1 VEAEP
6 RRGGPA
12 PAAASGGRT
21 QAAARLGREGEG
33 AGARWVMEESISRA
47 GKEVEAGARA
57 GVDELLVERRARAR
71 QRHRGRRE
79 QELGRRGK
87 GPRGAG
93 SARRMSRGRHARK
106 ATAAGRGRTKEAGG
120 AMAVRAGE
128 LAEEANGAPAW
139 LSSSA
144 RAERGSKGRR
154 SRARRAAV
162 PGGRGPTAMM
172 GIGRGAPACGIER
185 EMGRKGGEGEDRG
198 DGLLWR
204 REGGEGDERERWGS
218 GAAAR
223 VRGAP
228 AGPWAGLG
236 WPGLRGR
243 LGCKALFSLSK
254 ENKNKTEIGKKRK
267 RG

>member
-1 VEAEP
+1 
-6 RRGGPA
+6 
-12 PAAASGGRT
+12 
-21 QAAARLGREGEG
+21 
-33 AGARWVMEESISRA
+33 
-47 GKEVEAGARA
+47 
-57 GVDELLVERRARAR
+57 
-71 QRHRGRRE
+71 
-79 QELGRRGK
+79 
-87 GPRGAG
+87 
-93 SARRMSRGRHARK
+93 
-106 ATAAGRGRTKEAGG
+106 
-120 AMAVRAGE
+120 MAVRAGE

-162 PGGRGPTAMM
+162 PGGRGTTAMM

-185 EMGRKGGEGEDRG
+185 EMGCKGGEGEDRG

>member
-1 VEAEP
+1 
-6 RRGGPA
+6 
-12 PAAASGGRT
+12 
-21 QAAARLGREGEG
+21 
-33 AGARWVMEESISRA
+33 
-47 GKEVEAGARA
+47 
-57 GVDELLVERRARAR
+57 
-71 QRHRGRRE
+71 
-79 QELGRRGK
+79 
-87 GPRGAG
+87 
-93 SARRMSRGRHARK
+93 MSQGRHARK
-106 ATAAGRGRTKEAGG
+106 ATAAGHGRTKEAGS
-120 AMAVRAGE
+120 AMAVRAGK

-162 PGGRGPTAMM
+162 PGGRGTTAMM

-204 REGGEGDERERWGS
+204 CEGGEGDERERWGS
-218 GAAAR
+218 GVAAR

-243 LGCKALFSLSK
+243 LGCKALSSLSYIFFNRKAKRERKRKGGLGK
-254 ENKNKTEIGKKRK
+254 ENAQGDNFPGLAKMSLFREK
-267 RG
+267 